1 MNARF
6 VLVLLAALL
15 LGCSALPGSTG
26 SPAPSPSAAPG
37 TATSVPPTDAPA
49 PSPTP
54 SAAATSALPPPVAT
68 LKLPA
73 NVRAGPGTSYSI
85 IGKCKTGSRYVVLGK
100 SPDSKW
106 WQIQFENRLAWIPAD
121 FTDVQGGTNSVAVV
135 SVAPAATATLIPS
148 PAPVRGTVISQPT
161 ATPLP
166 PPSGRIY
173 FIVRGQAAW
182 VKPTALDQIYEDAA
196 LGTPGDLNQ
205 SLYTNASPLDWSP
218 KAGKLAYVLGKQQD
232 TLRVHDAATE
242 RVLDSH
248 GAIVTPRWF
257 GGGKQLAY
265 IGYDSNFQNQALYVI
280 NADGT
285 KPGNYR
291 CFAARSGE
299 QLRGLTVNRRTG
311 DIVFVSSYT
320 GKFELWKMD
329 GTCSGLV
336 QLTHDNADDS
346 APAFS
351 PDGTRIAYVSNRS
364 APTDYQIY
372 IMNADGTSPAALGEG
387 FAPAFSPDGLYL
399 AFARNLE
406 VYIMD
411 IGGRVEMPLTPGDR
425 PAWAP

>member
-1 MNARF
+1 
-6 VLVLLAALL
+6 
-15 LGCSALPGSTG
+15 
-26 SPAPSPSAAPG
+26 
-37 TATSVPPTDAPA
+37 
-49 PSPTP
+49 
-54 SAAATSALPPPVAT
+54 
-68 LKLPA
+68 
-73 NVRAGPGTSYSI
+73 
-85 IGKCKTGSRYVVLGK
+85 
-100 SPDSKW
+100 
-106 WQIQFENRLAWIPAD
+106 
-121 FTDVQGGTNSVAVV
+121 GGTNSVSIV
-135 SVAPAATATLIPS
+135 SVAPAATATLMPS
-148 PAPVRGTVISQPT
+148 PAPVRGTIIPQPT

-173 FIVRGQAAW
+173 FVVQGRAAW
-182 VKPTALDQIYEDAA
+182 LKPTALDQIYEDAV

-205 SLYTNASPLDWSP
+205 SLYTNATPLDWSQET
-218 KAGKLAYVLGKQQD
+218 GKLAYVLGKQQD
-232 TLRVHDAATE
+232 TLRIHDVATE
-242 RVLDSH
+242 LVLDSH
-248 GAIVTPRWF
+248 QAIVTPRWF

-265 IGYDSNFQNQALYVI
+265 IGYDNNFQNQVLYVI

-299 QLRGLTVNRRTG
+299 QLRGLAVNRPTG
-311 DIVFVSSYT
+311 DIVFVSNYT

-329 GTCSGLV
+329 RTCSGLV
-336 QLTHDNADDS
+336 QLTRDNADDS

-387 FAPAFSPDGLYL
+387 FAPAFSPDGFYL

-411 IGGRVEMPLTPGDR
+411 IGGRVEVPLTPGDR